1 MPNKFHKDLSLD
13 DIHAGVARLYA
24 DIAARDA
31 DTAFNTDAANI
42 NKQVRIDSPIS
53 FFILVSVGPAVW
65 ESLGGSLND
74 EWIELLDTP
83 GAISPN
89 LNVQGNSA
97 GTALEFGQNLN
108 ITASPT
114 FLSMILSGGVSNVS
128 LDLTGS
134 TGALRLNR
142 LTTTERDALTALQGM
157 TIFNTTTNQVEDFDG
172 SNWVG
177 ALARDE
183 WTELIDTPGSISA
196 NLNVQGNSGGSALEF
211 GQNLTTTGGP
221 TFGSA
226 IITGALTVDT
236 PTLVVDAINHRIGIG
251 NTTEPLT
258 PLTLFQGPPEDQGFT
273 ISGQGIVGSSF
284 LTNGATIVMG
294 SNTATGQVELNFTN
308 AITLGLSFVAM
319 LRFTL
324 GTVTPNISGITYDYT
339 TEPHIGLG
347 STNAN
352 VGVGFPIGV
361 SQASIV
367 SKLHVSTGL
376 IGRIGLIVQGILG
389 QTADLVQFH
398 NNTGLVLL
406 KFNQPGTLS
415 LESNLGALR
424 LNRLTTV
431 ERDSLGALQ
440 GFIIFNTTTVQVE
453 EFNGTSWIAANAIGD
468 VVGPAGATDNA
479 VARFDT
485 TTGKIIQNSLVMITD
500 VGLVSIPTGG
510 GLVVDGGTFV
520 VDATANQVALG
531 DTAAPLSDLTIF
543 QSLNNTKGLTLSGQ
557 ALFGDSDTDG
567 VSIFLGANLVN
578 NRQLFFS
585 TFGSQGGTTAA
596 FRFIFG
602 SALPNVGGV
611 TANGTTRMA
620 LTFGDETDGNSGF
633 GFTLAAVQADIEAK
647 VHIDTGITTKIGFII
662 QGRAGQTAD
671 MMQIRDGGDV
681 ILDEFDAAGQLA
693 VGGANPNSRLDIR
706 GSLSILRV
714 ATAVSINTDDE
725 TLIGVTDTTVGRTIT
740 IQTSDI
746 VAGRLFIIK
755 DESGAA
761 SNPNPITIATQ
772 AAETIDGVSS
782 VQIKVPYGVV
792 RLYSD
797 GTNLFSW

>member
-1 MPNKFHKDLSLD
+1 MILD
-13 DIHAGVARLYA
+13 DIHVGIARIFA

-31 DTAFNTDAANI
+31 DTAFNTDPANI
-42 NKQVRIDSPIS
+42 NKEVRVDSPIS

-108 ITASPT
+108 LTASPT
-114 FLSMILSGGVSNVS
+114 FLSMILSGGVANVS
-128 LDLTGS
+128 LDLTS
-134 TGALRLNR
+134 SVAALRLNR
-142 LTTTERDALTALQGM
+142 LTTTERDALTPLAGM
-157 TIFNTTTNQVEDFDG
+157 TIFNTSNNQVEDFNG

-177 ALARDE
+177 TSANDE
-183 WTELIDTPGSISA
+183 WTELTDTPGSISA

-226 IITGALTVDT
+226 IITGAFTVDT
-236 PTLVVDAINHRIGIG
+236 DTLVVDPVNHRVGIG
-251 NTTEPLT
+251 NTAISLGDFTV
-258 PLTLFQGPPEDQGFT
+258 FQSAPEDQGFT
-273 ISGQGIVGSSF
+273 LSGQGIIGSSF
-284 LTNGATIVMG
+284 LTNGATMVLG
-294 SNTATGQVELNFTN
+294 SNIATGQVELNFTN

-347 STNAN
+347 SANAN

-361 SQASIV
+361 AQASIV

-376 IGRIGLIVQGILG
+376 IGRIGLIVQGLLG

-424 LNRLTTV
+424 LNRLTTT

-453 EFNGTSWIAANAIGD
+453 EYNGTSWIAANAIGD
-468 VVGPAGATDNA
+468 VVGPAGATDMHIS
-479 VARFDT
+479 RFDGA
-485 TTGKIIQNSLVMITD
+485 TGKLIQDSLVTLNDLGTI
-500 VGLVSIPTGG
+500 GIPAGG
-510 GLVVDGGTFV
+510 GLSVDGGTFV

-531 DTAAPLSDLTIF
+531 DTAAPLTDLTIF
-543 QSLNNTKGLTLSGQ
+543 QTTGNTKGLTLSGQ

-585 TFGSQGGTTAA
+585 TFADQGTTGSA

-611 TANGTTRMA
+611 TATGTTRMA
-620 LTFGDETDGNSGF
+620 LTFGDETDGNTGF
-633 GFTLAAVQADIEAK
+633 GFTLAAVQADIESK

-706 GSLSILRV
+706 GSPTR
-714 ATAVSINTDDE
+714 
-725 TLIGVTDTTVGRTIT
+725 
-740 IQTSDI
+740 
-746 VAGRLFIIK
+746 
-755 DESGAA
+755 
-761 SNPNPITIATQ
+761 
-772 AAETIDGVSS
+772 
-782 VQIKVPYGVV
+782 V
-792 RLYSD
+792 RLAKKPARKR
-797 GTNLFSW
+797 